1 MIFLDDKDCRFQ
13 NFRKTL
19 DTWMKQLASYEKD
32 VKVRQADPNTPVME
46 DHLVMLSKLL
56 GFFLGQENKN
66 AFNLLKIGQKWD
78 REKLSLDPIC
88 TQMINITNCI
98 VQIIDKE
105 KNPSNFMLILFKF
118 CFWKTYIRYEK

>member
-1 MIFLDDKDCRFQ
+1 MIFLDNKDCRFQ

-19 DTWMKQLASYEKD
+19 DTWMKQLASYGKD

-66 AFNLLKIGQKWD
+66 GFNLTKMGPRKIIFGSYLYPD
-78 REKLSLDPIC
+78 
-88 TQMINITNCI
+88 
-98 VQIIDKE
+98 DKH
-105 KNPSNFMLILFKF
+105 
-118 CFWKTYIRYEK
+118 Y